1 MHTIALFNS
10 LITRHLKKREIL
22 RIVGICLGLLGLS
35 GVANATQY
43 EASGTIGSIR
53 SYAASYGG
61 ASLEDVTTFQVTP
74 GVAVANGC
82 AWLYVGANDA
92 NLLSQVLS
100 AKVTGATIT
109 VWYDPTVTSPWG
121 DPSTCLAEVFQL
133 N

>member
-1 MHTIALFNS
+1 MRTIARFNS
-10 LITRHLKKREIL
+10 LIIRILKKRQLVPIA
-22 RIVGICLGLLGLS
+22 GICLGLVGLS

-43 EASGTIGSIR
+43 QASGTIGSVR

-61 ASLEDVTTFQVTP
+61 ASIADVTTFQVTP

-82 AWLYVGANDA
+82 AWLYVAPNDA

-109 VWYDPTVTSPWG
+109 VWYDPTLTSPWG

>member
-1 MHTIALFNS
+1 MRTIALCNS
-10 LITRHLKKREIL
+10 LIIQHLKKREIL
-22 RIVGICLGLLGLS
+22 RIAGICFGLLALS
-35 GVANATQY
+35 GVANATQF

-61 ASLEDVTTFQVTP
+61 ASIADVTTFQVTP

-82 AWLYVGANDA
+82 VWLYVAANDA

-100 AKVTGATIT
+100 AKVTGATIS

-121 DPSTCLAEVFQL
+121 DPSTCLAEIFQL

>member
-1 MHTIALFNS
+1 MRTIALFNFS
-10 LITRHLKKREIL
+10 IIRHLRKRQIL
-22 RIVGICLGLLGLS
+22 RIAGICLGLVGLS

-43 EASGTIGSIR
+43 QASGTIGSIR

-61 ASLEDVTTFQVTP
+61 ASIADVTTFQVTP
-74 GVAVANGC
+74 GVPVANGC
-82 AWLYVGANDA
+82 AWLYVAANDA

-100 AKVTGATIT
+100 AKVTGVTIT

-121 DPSTCLAEVFQL
+121 DTTTCLAEIFQL